1 MKQYNPLLKK
11 LKLFYGIEA
20 EDIESILKCQNSY
33 IRFFE
38 KKETVLLAG
47 DTLSDVH
54 IVLDGKVAMFQESF
68 DASRHLYAYLTGGD
82 FFGEHAV
89 REKSYVSVF
98 SYQAVTDCTILYMNW
113 EKIIHICP
121 NNCHFHK
128 AMICNML
135 DIFMGKNSMLMEKL
149 EVLSRKTIREK
160 LLSYFYQ
167 QAVIQNSSRIK
178 LPFSRTE
185 LANYLSVNRSAM
197 TRELTAMING
207 GRIDF
212 HDGFYFIK

>member
-1 MKQYNPLLKK
+1 MKQYDPLLKK
-11 LKLFYGIEA
+11 LKLFYGIES
-20 EDIESILKCQNSY
+20 DNIESIMRCQNSY

-47 DTLSDVH
+47 DALSEVH
-54 IVLDGKVAMFQESF
+54 VVLDGKVAMFQESF
-68 DASRHLYAYLTGGD
+68 DASRHLYAYLTDGD
-82 FFGEHAV
+82 FFGEHAM
-89 REKSYVSVF
+89 REKSHSSVF
-98 SYQAVTDCTILYMNW
+98 SYQAVTDCIILYMNW

-135 DIFMGKNSMLMEKL
+135 DIFMKKNIMLMEKL
-149 EVLSRKTIREK
+149 EVLSHKTIREK

-167 QAVIQNSSRIK
+167 QTVIQNNTRIK

-185 LANYLSVNRSAM
+185 LANYLGVNRSAM
-197 TRELTAMING
+197 TRELTAMMNE